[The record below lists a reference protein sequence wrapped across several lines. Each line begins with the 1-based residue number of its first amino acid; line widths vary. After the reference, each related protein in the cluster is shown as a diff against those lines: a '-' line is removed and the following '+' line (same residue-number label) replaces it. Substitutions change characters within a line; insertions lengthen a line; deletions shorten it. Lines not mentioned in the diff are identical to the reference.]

1 MQGGAFFCKQM
12 FRKPK
17 HLLIYTSLNK
27 HFPTILHQ
35 ITRERQRERVYKKI
49 RIQKTLTKHYLIMRK
64 IGMTCLAG
72 LFLLS
77 MSTECMAR
85 QWSLKD
91 CIDYALANNIQL
103 QKAKLQEY
111 SALEDVKQ
119 SQSALLPSLSLSTS
133 QNVSYNPWP
142 EQGSAM
148 IAGNKV
154 QASVDKVYY
163 NGSYS
168 LSGNWTVWDG
178 NKKQNTVKLN
188 KLTAQQA
195 QLDSATTA
203 NNILEQ
209 IAQLYVQILYSN
221 EAISVT
227 KESLKTSQTN
237 EERGKTMVSV
247 GKMSKADLAQLTAQ
261 RAQDEYSIVEAESN
275 LRNYKRQLKQLLQI
289 ADNEEFDVTI
299 PSTTDEMALKEV
311 PALNDVY
318 TASLEQRPEIKNAKL
333 GIESSDLSVKIAK
346 AGKMPSIGLNA
357 GLSTNTSSMS
367 NNAWGTQL
375 KNNLTFGGGVTIS
388 IPLFDNRQTKTA
400 VNKAMIQKQSYLLDL
415 QDKQTT
421 LYSTVENY
429 WLQAVTNQNK
439 FKAAQ
444 VSTESAQ
451 ASYELLSEQFKQG
464 LKNIV
469 ELMTGKNHLL
479 QAQQNELQSKYLAIL
494 NLNMLE
500 FYKTGEIK

>member
-1 MQGGAFFCKQM
+1 MASM
-12 FRKPK
+12 
-17 HLLIYTSLNK
+17 
-27 HFPTILHQ
+27 
-35 ITRERQRERVYKKI
+35 
-49 RIQKTLTKHYLIMRK
+49 
-64 IGMTCLAG
+64 AG
-72 LFLLS
+72 LMLMS
-77 MSTECMAR
+77 MPTECAAR

-103 QKAKLQEY
+103 QKAKVQQL
-111 SALEDVKQ
+111 SALEDIKQ

-154 QASVDKVYY
+154 QADVKKVYY

-168 LSGNWTVWDG
+168 LSGNWTVWNG
-178 NKKQNTVKLN
+178 GQNTNTVKLN
-188 KLTAQQA
+188 KLAAEQA
-195 QLDSATTA
+195 RLDSAVTA
-203 NNILEQ
+203 NNVLEQ
-209 IAQLYVQILYSN
+209 IAQLYVQILYSD

-227 KESLKTSQTN
+227 KESLKTSQAN

-261 RAQDEYSIVEAESN
+261 RAEDEYSIVEAESN

-289 ADNEEFDVTI
+289 ADNDEFDVVI
-299 PSTTDEMALKEV
+299 PSTTDEMALKDV

-318 TASLEQRPEIKNAKL
+318 AASLTQRPEIQNAKL
-333 GIESSDLSVKIAK
+333 GIESSDLNVKIAK
-346 AGKMPSIGLNA
+346 AGKMPTVSLNA
-357 GLSTNTSSMS
+357 GLSTSTTSMS
-367 NNAWGTQL
+367 QNGWGNQM
-375 KNNLTFGGGVTIS
+375 KNNFTVGGGVSVS
-388 IPLFDNRQTKTA
+388 IPLFDNRKTKTS
-400 VNKAMIQKQSYLLDL
+400 VNKAMLQKESYLLDL

-429 WLQAVTNQNK
+429 WLQAVNNQNK
-439 FKAAQ
+439 FKAAR

-451 ASYELLSEQFKQG
+451 ASYELLSEQFNQG

-469 ELMTGKNHLL
+469 ELMTGKTNLL

-494 NLNMLE
+494 NLNMLD
-500 FYKTGEIK
+500 FYRTGEIK

>member
-1 MQGGAFFCKQM
+1 M
-12 FRKPK
+12 
-17 HLLIYTSLNK
+17 
-27 HFPTILHQ
+27 
-35 ITRERQRERVYKKI
+35 
-49 RIQKTLTKHYLIMRK
+49 
-64 IGMTCLAG
+64 AG
-72 LFLLS
+72 LMLMS
-77 MSTECMAR
+77 MPTECAAR

-103 QKAKLQEY
+103 QKAKVQQL
-111 SALEDVKQ
+111 SALEDIKQ

-133 QNVSYNPWP
+133 QNLSYNPWP

-154 QASVDKVYY
+154 QADVKKVYY

-168 LSGNWTVWDG
+168 LSGNWTVWNG
-178 NKKQNTVKLN
+178 GQNTNTVKLN
-188 KLTAQQA
+188 KLAAEQA
-195 QLDSATTA
+195 RLDSAVTA
-203 NNILEQ
+203 NNVLEQ
-209 IAQLYVQILYSN
+209 IAQLYVQILYSD

-261 RAQDEYSIVEAESN
+261 RAEDEYSIVEAESN

-289 ADNEEFDVTI
+289 ADNDEFDVAI

-311 PALNDVY
+311 PAMNDVY
-318 TASLEQRPEIKNAKL
+318 TAALAQRPEIQNAKL

-346 AGKMPSIGLNA
+346 AGKMPTVSLNA
-357 GLSTNTSSMS
+357 GLSTSTTSMS
-367 NNAWGTQL
+367 QNGWGNQM
-375 KNNLTFGGGVTIS
+375 KNNFTVGGGVSVS
-388 IPLFDNRQTKTA
+388 IPLFDNRKTKTS
-400 VNKAMIQKQSYLLDL
+400 VNKAMLQKESYLLDL

-429 WLQAVTNQNK
+429 WLQAVNNQNK
-439 FKAAQ
+439 FKAAR

-451 ASYELLSEQFKQG
+451 ASYELLSEQFNQG

-469 ELMTGKNHLL
+469 ELMTGKTNLL

-494 NLNMLE
+494 NLNMLD
-500 FYKTGEIK
+500 FYRTGEIK

>member
-1 MQGGAFFCKQM
+1 MASM
-12 FRKPK
+12 
-17 HLLIYTSLNK
+17 
-27 HFPTILHQ
+27 
-35 ITRERQRERVYKKI
+35 
-49 RIQKTLTKHYLIMRK
+49 
-64 IGMTCLAG
+64 AG
-72 LFLLS
+72 LMLMS
-77 MSTECMAR
+77 MPTECAAR

-103 QKAKLQEY
+103 QKAKVQQL
-111 SALEDVKQ
+111 SALEDIKQ

-142 EQGSAM
+142 EHGSAM

-154 QASVDKVYY
+154 QADVKKVYY

-168 LSGNWTVWDG
+168 LSGNWTVWNG
-178 NKKQNTVKLN
+178 GQNTNTVKLN
-188 KLTAQQA
+188 KLAAEQA
-195 QLDSATTA
+195 RLDSAVTA
-203 NNILEQ
+203 NNVLEQ
-209 IAQLYVQILYSN
+209 IAQLYVQILYSD

-227 KESLKTSQTN
+227 KESLKTSQAN

-261 RAQDEYSIVEAESN
+261 RAEDEYSIVEAESN

-289 ADNEEFDVTI
+289 ADNDEFDVAI

-311 PALNDVY
+311 PAMNDVY
-318 TASLEQRPEIKNAKL
+318 TAALAQRPEIQNAKL

-346 AGKMPSIGLNA
+346 AGKMPTVSLNA
-357 GLSTNTSSMS
+357 GLSTSTTSMS
-367 NNAWGTQL
+367 QNGWGNQM
-375 KNNLTFGGGVTIS
+375 KNNFTVGGGVSVS
-388 IPLFDNRQTKTA
+388 IPLFDNRKTKTS
-400 VNKAMIQKQSYLLDL
+400 VNKAMLQKESYLLDL

-429 WLQAVTNQNK
+429 WLQAVNNQNK
-439 FKAAQ
+439 FKAAR

-451 ASYELLSEQFKQG
+451 ASYELLSEQFNQG

-469 ELMTGKNHLL
+469 ELMTGKTNLL

-494 NLNMLE
+494 NLNMLD
-500 FYKTGEIK
+500 FYRTGEIK

>member
-1 MQGGAFFCKQM
+1 M
-12 FRKPK
+12 
-17 HLLIYTSLNK
+17 
-27 HFPTILHQ
+27 
-35 ITRERQRERVYKKI
+35 
-49 RIQKTLTKHYLIMRK
+49 
-64 IGMTCLAG
+64 AG
-72 LFLLS
+72 LMLMS
-77 MSTECMAR
+77 MPTECAAR

-103 QKAKLQEY
+103 QKAKVQQL
-111 SALEDVKQ
+111 SALEDIKQ

-154 QASVDKVYY
+154 QADVKKVYY

-168 LSGNWTVWDG
+168 LSGNWTVWNG
-178 NKKQNTVKLN
+178 GQNTNTVKLN
-188 KLTAQQA
+188 KLAAEQA
-195 QLDSATTA
+195 RLDSAVTA
-203 NNILEQ
+203 NNVLEQ
-209 IAQLYVQILYSN
+209 IAQLYVQILYSD

-227 KESLKTSQTN
+227 KESLKTSQAN

-261 RAQDEYSIVEAESN
+261 RAEDEYSIVEAESN

-289 ADNEEFDVTI
+289 ADNDEFDVVI
-299 PSTTDEMALKEV
+299 PSTTDEMALKDV

-318 TASLEQRPEIKNAKL
+318 AASLTQRPEIQNAKL

-346 AGKMPSIGLNA
+346 AGKMPTVGLNA
-357 GLSTNTSSMS
+357 GLSTSTTSMNS
-367 NNAWGTQL
+367 NRWGNQVK
-375 KNNLTFGGGVTIS
+375 KNFTVGGGVTVS
-388 IPLFDNRQTKTA
+388 IPLFDNRKTKTA
-400 VNKAMIQKQSYLLDL
+400 VNKAMLQKENYMLDL

-439 FKAAQ
+439 FKAAR

-451 ASYELLSEQFKQG
+451 ASYELLSEQFNLG

-469 ELMTGKNHLL
+469 ELMTGKTHLL

-494 NLNMLE
+494 NLNMLD
-500 FYKTGEIK
+500 FYRTGEIK

>member
-1 MQGGAFFCKQM
+1 MAG
-12 FRKPK
+12 
-17 HLLIYTSLNK
+17 
-27 HFPTILHQ
+27 
-35 ITRERQRERVYKKI
+35 
-49 RIQKTLTKHYLIMRK
+49 IML
-64 IGMTCLAG
+64 M
-72 LFLLS
+72 S
-77 MSTECMAR
+77 MPTECAAR

-103 QKAKLQEY
+103 QKAKVQQL
-111 SALEDVKQ
+111 SALEDIKQ

-154 QASVDKVYY
+154 QADVKKVYY

-168 LSGNWTVWDG
+168 LSGNWTVWNG
-178 NKKQNTVKLN
+178 GQNTNTVKLN
-188 KLTAQQA
+188 KLAAEQA
-195 QLDSATTA
+195 RLDSAVTA
-203 NNILEQ
+203 NNVLEQ
-209 IAQLYVQILYSN
+209 IAQLYVQILYSD

-227 KESLKTSQTN
+227 KESLKTSQAN

-261 RAQDEYSIVEAESN
+261 RAEDEYSIVEAESN

-289 ADNEEFDVTI
+289 ADNDEFDVVI
-299 PSTTDEMALKEV
+299 PSTTDEMALKDV

-318 TASLEQRPEIKNAKL
+318 AASLTQRPEIQNAKL

-346 AGKMPSIGLNA
+346 AGKMPTVSLNA
-357 GLSTNTSSMS
+357 GLSTSTTSMS
-367 NNAWGTQL
+367 QNGWGNQM
-375 KNNLTFGGGVTIS
+375 KNNFTVGGGVSVS
-388 IPLFDNRQTKTA
+388 IPLFDNRKTKTS
-400 VNKAMIQKQSYLLDL
+400 VNKAMLQKESYLLDL

-439 FKAAQ
+439 FKAAR

-451 ASYELLSEQFKQG
+451 ASYELLSEQFNQG

-469 ELMTGKNHLL
+469 ELMTGKTNLL

-494 NLNMLE
+494 NLNMLD
-500 FYKTGEIK
+500 FYRTGEIK

>member
-1 MQGGAFFCKQM
+1 
-12 FRKPK
+12 
-17 HLLIYTSLNK
+17 
-27 HFPTILHQ
+27 
-35 ITRERQRERVYKKI
+35 
-49 RIQKTLTKHYLIMRK
+49 MRK

-469 ELMTGKNHLL
+469 ELMTGKNNLL

-500 FYKTGEIK
+500 FYIIRDK

>member
-1 MQGGAFFCKQM
+1 MASM
-12 FRKPK
+12 
-17 HLLIYTSLNK
+17 
-27 HFPTILHQ
+27 
-35 ITRERQRERVYKKI
+35 
-49 RIQKTLTKHYLIMRK
+49 
-64 IGMTCLAG
+64 AG
-72 LFLLS
+72 LMLMS
-77 MSTECMAR
+77 MPTECAAR

-103 QKAKLQEY
+103 QKAKVQQL
-111 SALEDVKQ
+111 SALEDIKQ

-154 QASVDKVYY
+154 QADVKKVYY

-168 LSGNWTVWDG
+168 LSGNWTVWNG
-178 NKKQNTVKLN
+178 GQNTNTVKLN
-188 KLTAQQA
+188 KLAAEQA
-195 QLDSATTA
+195 RLDSAVTA
-203 NNILEQ
+203 NNVLEQ
-209 IAQLYVQILYSN
+209 IAQLYVQILYSD

-227 KESLKTSQTN
+227 KESLKTSQAN

-261 RAQDEYSIVEAESN
+261 RAEDEYSIVEAESN

-289 ADNEEFDVTI
+289 ADNDEFDVVI
-299 PSTTDEMALKEV
+299 PSTTDEMALKDV

-318 TASLEQRPEIKNAKL
+318 AASLTQRPEIQNAKL

-346 AGKMPSIGLNA
+346 AGKLPTVGLNA
-357 GLSTNTSSMS
+357 GLSTSTTSMNS
-367 NNAWGTQL
+367 NGWGNQM
-375 KNNLTFGGGVTIS
+375 KNNFTVGGGVTVS
-388 IPLFDNRQTKTA
+388 IPLFDNRKTKTA
-400 VNKAMIQKQSYLLDL
+400 VNKAMLQKENYMLDL

-439 FKAAQ
+439 FKAAR

-451 ASYELLSEQFKQG
+451 ASYELLSEQFNLG

-469 ELMTGKNHLL
+469 ELMTGKTNLL

-494 NLNMLE
+494 NLNMLD
-500 FYKTGEIK
+500 FYRTGEIK

>member
-1 MQGGAFFCKQM
+1 
-12 FRKPK
+12 
-17 HLLIYTSLNK
+17 
-27 HFPTILHQ
+27 
-35 ITRERQRERVYKKI
+35 
-49 RIQKTLTKHYLIMRK
+49 
-64 IGMTCLAG
+64 MTCLAG

-91 CIDYALANNIQL
+91 CINYALANNIQL

-469 ELMTGKNHLL
+469 ELMTGKNNLL

>member
-1 MQGGAFFCKQM
+1 M
-12 FRKPK
+12 
-17 HLLIYTSLNK
+17 
-27 HFPTILHQ
+27 
-35 ITRERQRERVYKKI
+35 
-49 RIQKTLTKHYLIMRK
+49 
-64 IGMTCLAG
+64 AG
-72 LFLLS
+72 LMLMS
-77 MSTECMAR
+77 MPTECAAR

-103 QKAKLQEY
+103 QKAKVQQL
-111 SALEDVKQ
+111 SALEDIKQ

-154 QASVDKVYY
+154 QADVKKVYY

-168 LSGNWTVWDG
+168 LSGNWTVWNG
-178 NKKQNTVKLN
+178 GQNTNTVKLN
-188 KLTAQQA
+188 KLAAEQA
-195 QLDSATTA
+195 RLDSAVTA
-203 NNILEQ
+203 NNVLEQ
-209 IAQLYVQILYSN
+209 IAQLYVQILYSD

-227 KESLKTSQTN
+227 KESLKTSQAN

-261 RAQDEYSIVEAESN
+261 RAEDEYSIVEAESN

-289 ADNEEFDVTI
+289 ADNDEFDVVI
-299 PSTTDEMALKEV
+299 PSTTDEMALKDV

-318 TASLEQRPEIKNAKL
+318 AASLTQRPEIQNAKL

-346 AGKMPSIGLNA
+346 AGKMPTVGLNA
-357 GLSTNTSSMS
+357 GLSTSTTSMNS
-367 NNAWGTQL
+367 NGWGNQL
-375 KNNLTFGGGVTIS
+375 KNNFTVGGGVTVS
-388 IPLFDNRQTKTA
+388 IPLFDNRKTKTA
-400 VNKAMIQKQSYLLDL
+400 VNKAMLQKENYMLDL

-439 FKAAQ
+439 FKAAR

-451 ASYELLSEQFKQG
+451 ASYELLSEQFNLG

-469 ELMTGKNHLL
+469 ELMTGKTHLL

-494 NLNMLE
+494 NLNMLD
-500 FYKTGEIK
+500 FYRIGEIK

>member
-1 MQGGAFFCKQM
+1 
-12 FRKPK
+12 
-17 HLLIYTSLNK
+17 
-27 HFPTILHQ
+27 
-35 ITRERQRERVYKKI
+35 
-49 RIQKTLTKHYLIMRK
+49 
-64 IGMTCLAG
+64 MTCLAG
-72 LFLLS
+72 LLLLS

-103 QKAKLQEY
+103 QKAKLQKY

-168 LSGNWTVWDG
+168 LNSNWTVWDG
-178 NKKQNTVKLN
+178 NKRQNTVKLN
-188 KLTAQQA
+188 KLTAEQA
-195 QLDSATTA
+195 KLDSATTA
-203 NNILEQ
+203 NSVLEQ

-237 EERGKTMVSV
+237 EERGKTMVNV

-289 ADNEEFDVTI
+289 ADDEEFDVTI
-299 PSTTDEMALKEV
+299 PSTTDDMALKEV

-318 TASLEQRPEIKNAKL
+318 VASIEQRPEIKNAKL
-333 GIESSDLSVKIAK
+333 GIESSDLSLKIAK
-346 AGKMPSIGLNA
+346 AGKMPTIGLNA

-367 NNAWGTQL
+367 NNKWGTQI
-375 KNNLTFGGGVTIS
+375 KNNFTVGGGFTVS

-400 VNKAMIQKQSYLLDL
+400 VNKAMIQKESYLLDL
-415 QDKQTT
+415 KDKQTT

-439 FKAAQ
+439 FKAART
-444 VSTESAQ
+444 STESAQ
-451 ASYELLSEQFKQG
+451 ASYDLLSEQFKQG
-464 LKNIV
+464 LKNTV
-469 ELMTGKNHLL
+469 ELMTGKTNLL

>member
-1 MQGGAFFCKQM
+1 MASM
-12 FRKPK
+12 
-17 HLLIYTSLNK
+17 
-27 HFPTILHQ
+27 
-35 ITRERQRERVYKKI
+35 
-49 RIQKTLTKHYLIMRK
+49 
-64 IGMTCLAG
+64 AG
-72 LFLLS
+72 LMLMS
-77 MSTECMAR
+77 MPTECAAR

-103 QKAKLQEY
+103 QKAKVQQL
-111 SALEDVKQ
+111 SALEDIKQ

-142 EQGSAM
+142 EHGSAM

-154 QASVDKVYY
+154 QADVKKVYY

-168 LSGNWTVWDG
+168 LSGNWTVWNG
-178 NKKQNTVKLN
+178 GQNTNTVKLN
-188 KLTAQQA
+188 KLAAEQA
-195 QLDSATTA
+195 RLDSAVTA
-203 NNILEQ
+203 NNVLEQ
-209 IAQLYVQILYSN
+209 IAQLYVQILYSD

-227 KESLKTSQTN
+227 KESLKVSQTN

-261 RAQDEYSIVEAESN
+261 RANDEYSIVEAESN

-289 ADNEEFDVTI
+289 ADNDEFDVAI

-311 PALNDVY
+311 PAMNDVY
-318 TASLEQRPEIKNAKL
+318 TAALAQRPEIQNAKL

-346 AGKMPSIGLNA
+346 AGKMPTVSLNA
-357 GLSTNTSSMS
+357 GLSTSTTSMS
-367 NNAWGTQL
+367 QNGWGNQM
-375 KNNLTFGGGVTIS
+375 KNNFTVGGGVSVS
-388 IPLFDNRQTKTA
+388 IPLFDNRKTKTS
-400 VNKAMIQKQSYLLDL
+400 VNKAMLQKESYLLDL

-429 WLQAVTNQNK
+429 WLQAVNNQNK
-439 FKAAQ
+439 FKAAR

-451 ASYELLSEQFKQG
+451 ASYELLSEQFNQG

-469 ELMTGKNHLL
+469 ELMTGKTNLL

-494 NLNMLE
+494 NLNMLD
-500 FYKTGEIK
+500 FYCTGEIK

>member
-1 MQGGAFFCKQM
+1 M
-12 FRKPK
+12 
-17 HLLIYTSLNK
+17 
-27 HFPTILHQ
+27 
-35 ITRERQRERVYKKI
+35 
-49 RIQKTLTKHYLIMRK
+49 
-64 IGMTCLAG
+64 AG
-72 LFLLS
+72 LMLMS
-77 MSTECMAR
+77 MPTECAAR

-103 QKAKLQEY
+103 QKAKVQQL
-111 SALEDVKQ
+111 SALEDIRQ
-119 SQSALLPSLSLSTS
+119 SQSALLPSLSLSTL

-154 QASVDKVYY
+154 QADVKKVCY

-168 LSGNWTVWDG
+168 LSGNWTVWNG
-178 NKKQNTVKLN
+178 GQNTNTVKLN
-188 KLTAQQA
+188 KLAAEQA
-195 QLDSATTA
+195 RLDSAVTA
-203 NNILEQ
+203 NNVLEQ
-209 IAQLYVQILYSN
+209 IAQLYVQILYSD

-227 KESLKTSQTN
+227 KESLKTSQAN

-261 RAQDEYSIVEAESN
+261 RAEDEYSIVEAESN

-289 ADNEEFDVTI
+289 ADNDEFDVVI
-299 PSTTDEMALKEV
+299 PSTTDEMALKDV

-318 TASLEQRPEIKNAKL
+318 AASLTQRPEIQNAKL

-346 AGKMPSIGLNA
+346 AGKLPTVGLNA
-357 GLSTNTSSMS
+357 GLSTSTTSMNS
-367 NNAWGTQL
+367 NGWGNQM
-375 KNNLTFGGGVTIS
+375 KNNFTVGGGVSVS
-388 IPLFDNRQTKTA
+388 IPLFDNRKTKTS
-400 VNKAMIQKQSYLLDL
+400 VNKAMLQKESYMLDL

-439 FKAAQ
+439 FKAAR

-451 ASYELLSEQFKQG
+451 ASYELLSEQFNLG

-469 ELMTGKNHLL
+469 ELMTGKTHLL

-494 NLNMLE
+494 NLNMLD
-500 FYKTGEIK
+500 FYRTGEIK

>member
-1 MQGGAFFCKQM
+1 MASM
-12 FRKPK
+12 
-17 HLLIYTSLNK
+17 
-27 HFPTILHQ
+27 
-35 ITRERQRERVYKKI
+35 
-49 RIQKTLTKHYLIMRK
+49 
-64 IGMTCLAG
+64 AG
-72 LFLLS
+72 LMLML
-77 MSTECMAR
+77 MPTECAAR

-103 QKAKLQEY
+103 QKAKVQQL
-111 SALEDVKQ
+111 SALEDIKQ

-154 QASVDKVYY
+154 QADVKKVYY

-168 LSGNWTVWDG
+168 LSGNWTVWNG
-178 NKKQNTVKLN
+178 GQNTNTVKLN
-188 KLTAQQA
+188 KLAAEQA
-195 QLDSATTA
+195 RLDSAVTA
-203 NNILEQ
+203 NNVLEQ
-209 IAQLYVQILYSN
+209 IAQLYVQILYSD

-227 KESLKTSQTN
+227 KESLKTSQAN

-261 RAQDEYSIVEAESN
+261 RAEDEYSIVEAESN

-289 ADNEEFDVTI
+289 ADNDEFDVVI
-299 PSTTDEMALKEV
+299 PSTTDEMALKDV

-318 TASLEQRPEIKNAKL
+318 AASLTQRPEIQNAKL

-346 AGKMPSIGLNA
+346 AGKLPTVGLNA
-357 GLSTNTSSMS
+357 GLSTSTTSMNS
-367 NNAWGTQL
+367 NGWGNQM
-375 KNNLTFGGGVTIS
+375 KNNFTVGGGVTVS
-388 IPLFDNRQTKTA
+388 IPLFDNRKTKTA
-400 VNKAMIQKQSYLLDL
+400 VNKAMLQKENYMLDL

-439 FKAAQ
+439 FKAAR

-451 ASYELLSEQFKQG
+451 ASYELLSEQFNLG

-469 ELMTGKNHLL
+469 ELMTGKTHLL

-494 NLNMLE
+494 NLNMLD
-500 FYKTGEIK
+500 FYRTGEIK

>member
-469 ELMTGKNHLL
+469 ELMTGKNNLL

>member
-1 MQGGAFFCKQM
+1 
-12 FRKPK
+12 
-17 HLLIYTSLNK
+17 
-27 HFPTILHQ
+27 
-35 ITRERQRERVYKKI
+35 
-49 RIQKTLTKHYLIMRK
+49 
-64 IGMTCLAG
+64 MTCLAG

-469 ELMTGKNHLL
+469 ELMTCKNNLL

>member
-1 MQGGAFFCKQM
+1 M
-12 FRKPK
+12 
-17 HLLIYTSLNK
+17 
-27 HFPTILHQ
+27 
-35 ITRERQRERVYKKI
+35 
-49 RIQKTLTKHYLIMRK
+49 
-64 IGMTCLAG
+64 AG
-72 LFLLS
+72 LMLMS
-77 MSTECMAR
+77 MPTECAAR

-103 QKAKLQEY
+103 QKAKVQQL
-111 SALEDVKQ
+111 SALEDIKQ

-154 QASVDKVYY
+154 QADVKKVYY

-168 LSGNWTVWDG
+168 LSGNWTVWNG
-178 NKKQNTVKLN
+178 GQNTNTVKLN
-188 KLTAQQA
+188 KLAAEQA
-195 QLDSATTA
+195 RLDSAVTA
-203 NNILEQ
+203 NNVLEQ
-209 IAQLYVQILYSN
+209 IAQLYVQILYSD

-227 KESLKTSQTN
+227 KESLKTSQAN

-261 RAQDEYSIVEAESN
+261 RAEDEYSIVEAESN

-289 ADNEEFDVTI
+289 ADNDEFDVVI
-299 PSTTDEMALKEV
+299 PSTTDEMALKDV

-318 TASLEQRPEIKNAKL
+318 AASLTQRPEIQNAKL

-346 AGKMPSIGLNA
+346 AGKMPTVGLNA
-357 GLSTNTSSMS
+357 GLSTSTTSMNS
-367 NNAWGTQL
+367 NGWGNQVK
-375 KNNLTFGGGVTIS
+375 KNFTVGGGVTVS
-388 IPLFDNRQTKTA
+388 IPLFDNRKTKTA
-400 VNKAMIQKQSYLLDL
+400 VNKAMLQKENYMLDL

-439 FKAAQ
+439 FKAAR

-451 ASYELLSEQFKQG
+451 ASYELLSEQFNLG

-469 ELMTGKNHLL
+469 ELMTGKTHLL

-494 NLNMLE
+494 NLNMLD
-500 FYKTGEIK
+500 FYRTGEIK